1 MAPSAIT
8 EHATLDRAL
17 ISHEVE
23 FLPLE
28 RPIPRPEVVR
38 RVKPAFEFSKAVL
51 LEQNPMR
58 SGSKTLDVAV
68 AVVLHV
74 LVIGTPIL
82 LGLFYTDTI
91 NIKQYA
97 SMLLVAPAPPP
108 PPPPAASVVIKAAP
122 VHRTFISA
130 GKLLAPTIIPKE
142 IAQLKEAPPEPET
155 FGGVAGGV
163 PGGVPGGQMDG
174 VIGGVLAGVM
184 NTGARLIAPPTGK
197 PGAPM
202 RVGGR
207 IRPPKVIVQTYPE
220 YPTLAR
226 QARIQGQV
234 QIDAILDEQ
243 GNVADMRVVSG
254 PPLLHQAALD
264 ALKKWKYEPTYLND
278 RPISVELIVT
288 ITFHLEQ

>member
-1 MAPSAIT
+1 MAPSAIA

-17 ISHEVE
+17 ISHDVE
-23 FLPLE
+23 FFPLE
-28 RPIPRPEVVR
+28 RPTPRSVGQR
-38 RVKPAFEFSKAVL
+38 SVKPAFEFSKAVL

-58 SGSKTLDVAV
+58 TGSKTLDVAI
-68 AVVLHV
+68 AVMLHV

-122 VHRTFISA
+122 VHRTFINA

-142 IAQLKEAPPEPET
+142 IAQLKEAPPEPDT

-163 PGGVPGGQMDG
+163 PGGVPGGQIDG

-184 NTGARLIAPPTGK
+184 NTGARPIAPSAGK

-207 IRPPKVIVQTYPE
+207 IRPPKVIVQTHPE

-243 GNVADMRVVSG
+243 GNVADMKVVSG

-288 ITFHLEQ
+288 ITFQLFQ

>member
-142 IAQLKEAPPEPET
+142 IAQLKEAPPEPDT

>member
-1 MAPSAIT
+1 MAPSAIA

-142 IAQLKEAPPEPET
+142 IAQLKEAPPEPDT

-254 PPLLHQAALD
+254 PPLLHQAAVD

-278 RPISVELIVT
+278 RPISVEMIVK
-288 ITFHLEQ
+288 ITF

>member
-1 MAPSAIT
+1 
-8 EHATLDRAL
+8 
-17 ISHEVE
+17 
-23 FLPLE
+23 
-28 RPIPRPEVVR
+28 
-38 RVKPAFEFSKAVL
+38 
-51 LEQNPMR
+51 
-58 SGSKTLDVAV
+58 
-68 AVVLHV
+68 
-74 LVIGTPIL
+74 
-82 LGLFYTDTI
+82 
-91 NIKQYA
+91 
-97 SMLLVAPAPPP
+97 
-108 PPPPAASVVIKAAP
+108 VVIKAAP

-142 IAQLKEAPPEPET
+142 IAQLKEAPPEPDT

>member
-1 MAPSAIT
+1 MAPSAIV
-8 EHATLDRAL
+8 EHLVLDEAL
-17 ISHEVE
+17 APAKVE
-23 FLPLE
+23 ILPLGQ
-28 RPIPRPEVVR
+28 RTPNREVVR
-38 RVKPAFEFSKAVL
+38 PVKPAFEFSKAVL

-58 SGSKTLDVAV
+58 TGSKTLDVAM
-68 AVVLHV
+68 AVMLHV
-74 LVIGTPIL
+74 FVIATPIL
-82 LGLFYTDTI
+82 LGLFYTDTL

-97 SMLLVAPAPPP
+97 SMMLVAPPPP

-122 VHRTFISA
+122 MHHTFMSA

-142 IAQLKEAPPEPET
+142 IAQLKEAPPEPDT

-163 PGGVPGGQMDG
+163 PGGVPGGEMGGVLGG
-174 VIGGVLAGVM
+174 VIGGVM
-184 NTGARLIAPPTGK
+184 NTAARPLGPPMGK
-197 PGAPM
+197 PSAPL

-207 IRPPKVIVQTYPE
+207 IRPPRAIVKTHPE

-226 QARIQGQV
+226 QARIQGQI

-243 GNVADMRVVSG
+243 GNVVDMKIVSG
-254 PPLLHQAALD
+254 PALLQQAALD

-288 ITFHLEQ
+288 ITFQLGQ

>member
-1 MAPSAIT
+1 MAPSAIA

-142 IAQLKEAPPEPET
+142 IAQLKEAPPEPDT